1 MKIRIKFQKHGAM
14 KYIGHLDILR
24 YFQKA
29 IRRSGIDVAYSGGYS
44 PHQIMTFAAP
54 LGVGM
59 ESNGEYMDIECHTVT
74 SSTDMMKCLNEQMVE
89 GMNIV
94 SVKQLP
100 EKAGNAM
107 SSVAA
112 ASYTVRFKD
121 ENRVPVDLSSQ
132 IIEMLKMDTIIF
144 TKKTKKS
151 TADLDLKP
159 SIYELSVTE
168 DGKGVFMMVDA
179 SSSGNIKPRYVIE
192 AILGLQEGDIS
203 DYDLHMTREET
214 YTNIGTEENK
224 EFISLDAVGDD
235 F

>member
-14 KYIGHLDILR
+14 KFIGHLDILR

-59 ESNGEYMDIECHTVT
+59 ESNGEYMDIECHSIT
-74 SSTDMMKCLNEQMVE
+74 SSEDMKSLLNAQMVE
-89 GMNIV
+89 GMKIL

-112 ASYTVRFKD
+112 ASYTVYFKD
-121 ENRVPVDLSSQ
+121 ESIIPVNLPER
-132 IIEMLKMDTIIF
+132 ITEMLNMDSLII

-151 TADLDLKP
+151 SADLDLKP
-159 SIYELSVTE
+159 SIYKLSATE
-168 DGKGVFMMVDA
+168 DGKGVYMMVDA

-192 AILGLQEGDIS
+192 AILQCKEGDIS
-203 DYDLHMTREET
+203 DYDLQMTREET
-214 YTNIGTEENK
+214 YTNTGSEDEK
-224 EFISLDAVGDD
+224 QFVSLDDVGDN